1 MVCSILICLASLL
14 PACLPICISSNRDLA
29 ALSITAIAA
38 IIYSGEKTRR
48 DNVPSL
54 FPEKDKSTP
63 NRSLRKST

>member
-38 IIYSGEKTRR
+38 IIYSGEKTRGGQCPLTFSR
-48 DNVPSL
+48 
-54 FPEKDKSTP
+54 EG
-63 NRSLRKST
+63 